1 MWLLETH
8 RAQHCFLVM
17 IEKFMEA
24 IERGN
29 EFGALLTDL
38 SKAFDFT
45 NHPLLFAKI
54 YHYEV
59 SPVSINRTY

>member
-1 MWLLETH
+1 
-8 RAQHCFLVM
+8 M

-24 IERGN
+24 IERQN